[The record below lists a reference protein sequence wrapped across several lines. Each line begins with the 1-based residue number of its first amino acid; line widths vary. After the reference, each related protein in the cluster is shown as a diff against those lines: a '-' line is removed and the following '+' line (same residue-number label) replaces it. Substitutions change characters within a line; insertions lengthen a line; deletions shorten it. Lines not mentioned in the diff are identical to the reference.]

1 MLDDRKASILE
12 AVINQY
18 IATAEPVGSKIIA
31 EEYDLRVSPAT
42 IRNEMAA
49 LEEMGYLVQPH
60 TSAGR
65 IPTDKG
71 YRYYVD
77 SLRERLSLAEGNVES
92 LKAKLAELKRME
104 TEDLLREISSLL
116 ASQSAT
122 ISLVLSPGS
131 QRRAYFWGVSQI
143 LHQPE
148 FVDMRRFEFLM
159 EFLET
164 GSRLT
169 AYLMEEVNEPTVH
182 VRIGSENR
190 VSELNDLSLVAAG
203 YSREGE
209 PAGIVG
215 LLGPKRMDYGR
226 AIPMVDLTARNLTR
240 LLDEE

>member
-1 MLDDRKASILE
+1 MLSERQAAVLE
-12 AVINQY
+12 TVINQY
-18 IATAEPVGSKIIA
+18 IRTAEPVGSKIIA
-31 EEYDLRVSPAT
+31 EEYDLGVSPAT

-77 SLRERLSLAEGNVES
+77 SLREMLSLAEENVES
-92 LKAKLAELKRME
+92 LQAKLTELKRME

-131 QRRAYFWGVSQI
+131 HRRSYFWGVSQI

-148 FVDMRRFEFLM
+148 FVDIRRVEFLM
-159 EFLET
+159 EFLE
-164 GSRLT
+164 GENRLT
-169 AYLMEEVNEPTVH
+169 AYLMEEIGEPNVH

-190 VSELNDLSLVAAG
+190 ISELDDLSLVAAG
-203 YSREGE
+203 YSRDGE

-226 AIPMVDLTARNLTR
+226 AIPMVDLTARSLSR

>member
-1 MLDDRKASILE
+1 MLSARQATVLE
-12 AVINQY
+12 AVINLY
-18 IATAEPVGSKIIA
+18 IRTAEPVGSKVIA
-31 EEYDLRVSPAT
+31 EEFDLGVSPAT
-42 IRNEMAA
+42 IRSEMAS
-49 LEEMGYLVQPH
+49 LEEMGFLVQPH

-77 SLRERLSLAEGNVES
+77 SLREMISLAENNVAA
-92 LKAKLAELKRME
+92 LQAKLDELKRME

-131 QRRAYFWGVSQI
+131 HPRAYFWGVSQI

-148 FVDMRRFEFLM
+148 FIDTRRVEFLM
-159 EFLET
+159 EFLE
-164 GSRLT
+164 GENRLT
-169 AYLMEEVNEPTVH
+169 AYLMEEIGEPTVH
-182 VRIGSENR
+182 VRIGAENR
-190 VSELNDLSLVAAG
+190 ISELNELSLVAAG
-203 YSREGE
+203 YSRDGE

-226 AIPMVDLTARNLTR
+226 AIPMVDLTARNISR

>member
-1 MLDDRKASILE
+1 VLDERKAAVLE
-12 AVINQY
+12 AVINLY
-18 IATAEPVGSKIIA
+18 IKTAEPVGSKVIT
-31 EEYDLRVSPAT
+31 EEFDLGVSPAT
-42 IRNEMAA
+42 VRNDMAA
-49 LEEMGYLVQPH
+49 LEEGGYLVQPH

-77 SLRERLSLAEGNVES
+77 SLREMISMAEDNVTA
-92 LKAKLAELKRME
+92 LQAKLAELKRME
-104 TEDLLREISSLL
+104 TEDLLHEISSLL
-116 ASQSAT
+116 ANQSAT

-148 FVDMRRFEFLM
+148 FVDTRRVEFLM
-159 EFLET
+159 EFLE
-164 GSRLT
+164 GENRLT
-169 AYLMEEVNEPTVH
+169 AYLMNEITEPTVH

-203 YSREGE
+203 YSRDGE

-215 LLGPKRMDYGR
+215 LLGPKRMDYGQ
-226 AIPMVDLTARNLTR
+226 AIPMVDLTARRLSR